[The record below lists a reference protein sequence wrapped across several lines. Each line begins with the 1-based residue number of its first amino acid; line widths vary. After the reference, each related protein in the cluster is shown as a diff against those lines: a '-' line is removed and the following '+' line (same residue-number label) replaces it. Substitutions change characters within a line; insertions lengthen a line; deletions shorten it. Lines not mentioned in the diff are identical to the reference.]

1 MQFQTTEQFSQ
12 LAAELLRHHYLAQL
26 AGTYLAN
33 PDAQLA
39 CIHQGIQP
47 FEAVNAVAREYGL
60 PRMEIGL
67 FGLSLASPDR
77 PLVDDDQLNAC
88 ERLGLF
94 ELLQDVP
101 PYAERA
107 SA

>member
-1 MQFQTTEQFSQ
+1 M
-12 LAAELLRHHYLAQL
+12 
-26 AGTYLAN
+26 
-33 PDAQLA
+33 
-39 CIHQGIQP
+39 
-47 FEAVNAVAREYGL
+47 AREYGL

-77 PLVDDDQLNAC
+77 PLVEDDQLNAC